1 MARHGELRHG
11 RHGEARLVQAGPG
24 VDWRVM
30 ARFGRQGGVRRGKAR
45 HGEAGHG
52 RHGGAEHGR
61 AWRGGDWHGMAG
73 VGNAERRKTKMVYQY
88 KVPYAKVSAQTAG
101 EELAR
106 IEKENGSLTP
116 ELVVDE
122 SREENAPLH
131 PVFEWDD
138 KKAAERYRVM
148 QAGSLIRNVTVK
160 IEEAPRMEPT
170 RAFVNVA
177 PVGQRKGIFVS
188 IKNAMGDEETRETV
202 VARALAELEKVKE
215 KYKDLHELSGIFSEI
230 DRLAMERG
238 A

>member
-1 MARHGELRHG
+1 
-11 RHGEARLVQAGPG
+11 
-24 VDWRVM
+24 
-30 ARFGRQGGVRRGKAR
+30 
-45 HGEAGHG
+45 
-52 RHGGAEHGR
+52 
-61 AWRGGDWHGMAG
+61 
-73 VGNAERRKTKMVYQY
+73 MVYQY
-88 KVPYAKVSAQTAG
+88 KVPYARVSAQTAG

-106 IEKENGSLTP
+106 IEKEKGSLTP

-122 SREENAPLH
+122 SRREEAPLH

-138 KKAAERYRVM
+138 KKAAEHYRVM

-188 IKNAMGDEETRETV
+188 IKNAMDDEETRETV
-202 VARALAELEKVKE
+202 VARALAELEKVRE
-215 KYKDLHELSGIFSEI
+215 KYKDLHELAGIFSEI

>member
-1 MARHGELRHG
+1 M
-11 RHGEARLVQAGPG
+11 VWP
-24 VDWRVM
+24 
-30 ARFGRQGGVRRGKAR
+30 GKAR
-45 HGEAGHG
+45 CGAARTGMVWQAWKTPE
-52 RHGGAEHGR
+52 GG
-61 AWRGGDWHGMAG
+61 
-73 VGNAERRKTKMVYQY
+73 KQMVYQY

-122 SREENAPLH
+122 SRGEDAPLH

-138 KKAAERYRVM
+138 KKAAENYRVV

-177 PVGQRKGIFVS
+177 PVGQCKGIFVS
-188 IKNAMGDEETRETV
+188 IKNAMGNEETRETV

-215 KYKDLHELSGIFSEI
+215 KYKDLHELAGIFSEI

>member
-1 MARHGELRHG
+1 
-11 RHGEARLVQAGPG
+11 
-24 VDWRVM
+24 
-30 ARFGRQGGVRRGKAR
+30 
-45 HGEAGHG
+45 
-52 RHGGAEHGR
+52 
-61 AWRGGDWHGMAG
+61 
-73 VGNAERRKTKMVYQY
+73 MVYQY

-138 KKAAERYRVM
+138 KKAAEHYRVM

-188 IKNAMGDEETRETV
+188 IKSAMDDEESRETV
-202 VARALAELEKVKE
+202 LARALAELEKVKE
-215 KYKDLHELSGIFSEI
+215 KYKDLHELAGIFSEI
-230 DRLAMERG
+230 DRLTMEKG

>member
-1 MARHGELRHG
+1 
-11 RHGEARLVQAGPG
+11 
-24 VDWRVM
+24 
-30 ARFGRQGGVRRGKAR
+30 
-45 HGEAGHG
+45 
-52 RHGGAEHGR
+52 
-61 AWRGGDWHGMAG
+61 
-73 VGNAERRKTKMVYQY
+73 MVYQY

-106 IEKENGSLTP
+106 IEKEKGSLTP

-131 PVFEWDD
+131 PVFEWND
-138 KKAAERYRVM
+138 KKAAEHYRIM
-148 QAGSLIRNVTVK
+148 QAGNLIRNVTVK

-170 RAFVNVA
+170 RAFVNIA

-215 KYKDLHELSGIFSEI
+215 KYKDLHELAGIFSEI
-230 DRLAMERG
+230 DRLTMERG

>member
-1 MARHGELRHG
+1 
-11 RHGEARLVQAGPG
+11 
-24 VDWRVM
+24 
-30 ARFGRQGGVRRGKAR
+30 
-45 HGEAGHG
+45 
-52 RHGGAEHGR
+52 
-61 AWRGGDWHGMAG
+61 
-73 VGNAERRKTKMVYQY
+73 MVYQY
-88 KVPYAKVSAQTAG
+88 KVPYARVSAQTAG

-138 KKAAERYRVM
+138 KKAAEHYRVM

-188 IKNAMGDEETRETV
+188 IKSAMDDEETRETV

-215 KYKDLHELSGIFSEI
+215 KYKDLHELAGIFAEI
-230 DRLAMERG
+230 DRLTMERG